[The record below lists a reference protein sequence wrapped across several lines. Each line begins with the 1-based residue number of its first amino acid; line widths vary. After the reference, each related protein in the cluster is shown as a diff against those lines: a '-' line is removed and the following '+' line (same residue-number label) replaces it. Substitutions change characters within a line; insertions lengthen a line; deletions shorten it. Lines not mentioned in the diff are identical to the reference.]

1 MNGHDLAQ
9 RFLQANPALQTGQA
23 PPPPEP
29 ASHVR
34 PCATPVVQSGGA
46 LASLLMHPAFT
57 PLEQLYRKLPEEGMF
72 LASPQR
78 NFRFELGAFQVP
90 SSMTFLFVDYSF
102 RLYRLSGAAA
112 GDTVPLEERRLS
124 TLLGF
129 DVTVDAY
136 RKGNLMYQL
145 DPTPIEATK
154 QAYNAPPSAGTIAS
168 GMGSGGGRPGIG
180 VFPPSSA
187 PQGATQAQFN
197 AAPFA
202 RSAAP
207 GGAGLSLLPQRSERQ
222 GALPL
227 PFTYLVE
234 SNQRVQFSCTVFKPI
249 PIPLAFI
256 EVDVTGVLMPSNVV
270 DTLLEGLKSCT
281 RQGY

>member
-1 MNGHDLAQ
+1 MNGRELAQ
-9 RFLQANPALQTGQA
+9 HFLNANPGLQTGVA
-23 PPPPEP
+23 PPRPEP
-29 ASHVR
+29 ASHGR

-46 LASLLMHPAFT
+46 LASLLMHPSFV
-57 PLEQLYRKLPEEGMF
+57 PFEQMYRKLPEEGMF
-72 LASPQR
+72 TATPQR
-78 NFRFELGAFQVP
+78 NFKFELGAFQVP
-90 SSMTFLFVDYSF
+90 VSMTFLFVDYSF
-102 RLYRLSGAAA
+102 RVYRLSGAAA
-112 GDTVPLEERRLS
+112 GDTVPLEDRRLS
-124 TLLGF
+124 TLFGF
-129 DVTVDAY
+129 DVKIDAY
-136 RKGNLMYQL
+136 RKGNLRYEL

-154 QAYNAPPSAGTIAS
+154 QAYNPPPSGGTIAS
-168 GMGSGGGRPGIG
+168 GNDPTARFG

-234 SNQRVQFSCTVFKPI
+234 SNQRVQFECTIFKPI
-249 PIPLAFI
+249 PIPLAFF
-256 EVDVTGVLMPSNVV
+256 ELDVTGFLMPANVV
-270 DTLLEGLKSCT
+270 NTLLAGLKACT
-281 RQGY
+281 SQGY

>member
-9 RFLQANPALQTGQA
+9 RFLAANPGLQAGHA

-29 ASHVR
+29 GAHVR
-34 PCATPVVQSGGA
+34 QWATPVVQAGGA
-46 LASLLMHPAFT
+46 LASLIMHPSFT

-72 LASPQR
+72 AATPQK
-78 NFRFELGAFQVP
+78 NFKFELGAFSVP
-90 SSMTFLFVDYSF
+90 GNMTFLFVDYSF

-145 DPTPIEATK
+145 DPTPIEGTK
-154 QAYNAPPSAGTIAS
+154 VAYTPPPSAGTIAS
-168 GMGSGGGRPGIG
+168 GSGRAGIG

-227 PFTYLVE
+227 PFTYVVE

-256 EVDVTGVLMPSNVV
+256 EVSVTGVLMPANVV
-270 DTLLEGLKSCT
+270 DTMLEGLKACT
-281 RQGY
+281 SQRGWP